1 MPSPTDFNLSPYFDD
16 YDPTKK
22 YHRILFRPGYAVQ
35 ARELTQ
41 SQSILQNQVERLS
54 DHLFEKG
61 AMVIPGEIGFD
72 LNYSAVKLTSKTFT
86 SVTDYVGL
94 VLTGA
99 TSGVVATCVNAVA
112 TDGTDPDTLFVK
124 YSSTGT
130 NNTSVS
136 FSNGE
141 TINAT
146 TSDNP
151 TILATA
157 VVNSTAVGSAASI
170 ADGSYYINGFH
181 VSVTAQT
188 IILDKYT
195 NTPSYRVGLEIIES
209 FVTPND
215 DLSLNDNAQGSSNV
229 NAPGAHRFKI
239 NLTLSKRALTSVD
252 DANFVE
258 LLRLKNGIRAN
269 QVTTTA
275 YSVLEDTLAR
285 RTYDQSGDYTV
296 KDFDIDVREHLLSGN
311 NRGIYSAG
319 DGGDATKLALG
330 LAPGK
335 AYVKGYEIEKIGT
348 TYVEIDKARD
358 YDTENNFRTRF
369 DVQNYVN
376 VTNVYGTPDVGYVSG
391 DTEAFKNVN
400 LFDTATAVRGT
411 QQSTTGAKVPQIG
424 RAKSKGFEL
433 NNGISSSFIFA
444 SSSLTSAVYKHYLF
458 DIEMFTHLNVT
469 TAPSFTNGEKVTGG
483 TSGAIGYVQ
492 SLTSTK
498 SASIS
503 GVTQANPGVV
513 SATAHTFKEG
523 QQVTISSVSGMTELN
538 GNVYT
543 VRNPATDSFEL
554 YDIDGLTKIDT
565 SGFTSYSSGGSATHG
580 VVVLN
585 NVIGTFSAGE
595 TITGATSSVTAV
607 IQRNAVGFN
616 GVQTFNFNQ
625 VKQIGMSGSPTY
637 TADTSTDA
645 SFGESS
651 QLYGQI
657 SVANNGTTV
666 TGFGSLFN
674 TELTIGDSITFTT
687 DAGNSITR
695 IIESIESNTSLQLS
709 VAVGSSDVSTKT
721 TAVRHRSALQGS
733 NKNTSIF
740 KLPYSRI
747 KTQKTAKNSGQ
758 SDTNFYV
765 RRNFTATLS
774 NGSAT
779 ISAGTNEIFAGAA
792 EKDFIVSVMTS
803 SGSAVAGNV
812 LSISGNNGNGN
823 PIFTLGGSPTGKTLT
838 LDFGSAYGT
847 AKIKI
852 LATVSRGVANS
863 KTKTLNTGSTIAI
876 SSQSTI
882 QSGLIGLGKADVYQI
897 NSVYMSP
904 DFSTPATTS
913 HTNITSRFTLDTGQR
928 DNFYDIGRIKLN
940 SGALVPTGRLLVNFD
955 YFSHGAGDYF
965 DVDSY
970 SIDYTSIPSYTS
982 DTTGTIYDLRDC
994 LDFRPRV
1001 DDASTVRS
1009 GIQDRQYSGTGA
1021 SVVDV
1026 IEFNSDVTSDF
1037 EYYLP
1042 RVDKIFLDNLG
1053 NFKVVKGA
1061 SSLSSQLPKNL
1072 DNAMQLATIFLNA
1085 YTLSTNDLTIQKV
1098 DNKRYTMRDIGRLE
1112 TRIANVEYYTQ
1123 LSLLETQTQNLQIQ
1137 DAQGFDRFKNGF
1149 VVDNM
1154 TGHGVGDPTN
1164 LDYRVSMDMSNGMMR
1179 PMFNSESVQFIEA
1192 GSDGSTITDAKRAN
1206 SNYQKTGAL
1215 ITLPYTEVT
1224 SIEQPYASHYEN
1236 VNPFSVFTW
1245 AGSITLDP
1253 PSDEWKETNRV
1264 PDLIVN
1270 QQGSYD
1276 TLVNNLGNPNL
1287 KDVELD
1293 TVWNEWQDSWVGTPV
1308 ETTTSSGAYRGNNR
1322 VAGNGRGAGGWT
1334 VLAQDVT
1341 TTTSQQI
1348 TQTRTGIRSA
1358 LVPNIVQ
1365 TSLGDKVLSVA
1376 FVPFIRSR
1384 TINFTATRLKPNTKV
1399 YPFFDNVAI
1408 ASYVTPTGGSLGG
1421 DLISDDNGALS
1432 GSFTIPDPTVDSN
1445 PRWRTGK
1452 KIFRLTTNSTN
1463 GDTDVETSAEGEYNA
1478 QGLLNTVQ
1486 NTIISTRESMLSRQ
1500 TVTDTQ
1506 NIVKTS
1512 TRTTQEVIQWIDPI
1526 AQTFLVD
1533 DTGGVFATSI
1543 DIYFK
1548 SKDANIPVTLQI
1560 REVINGYP
1568 SRSIIPFGEVVLNPS
1583 SVNISDDASL
1593 ATNFKFPSPVYLQEK
1608 TEYSFCLLSNSNSYN
1623 AFVATIGQTQIGSDR
1638 TISVNPYAGVYF
1650 KSQNGSTWTADQT
1663 TDIKFK
1669 INRAE
1674 FENTT
1679 GAVTLVNDV
1688 VPVKTLPNN
1697 PLRTTNSSG
1706 VIRVFHKNHGMHG
1719 TSNSVTIAGVPAGT
1733 YNGISHTAINGTYTS
1748 ISNVTLDSYDI
1759 TTAGTAIASG
1769 DVGGTAV
1776 TATQNRLFD
1785 LANLNIQTLTV
1796 PGTTINYNML
1806 TTTGKSIHGS
1816 ESEFTTTTLS
1826 NALSITPGSN
1836 IYFTAPQMVASS
1848 INETNNMGGKKSLF
1862 TNLTLSTTNTKVSP
1876 VIDTSRISMIAVQ
1889 NRLNSA
1895 TSGNTPNFVDDT
1907 APTGSSSS
1915 GIYITKP
1922 IVLENISTAIDV
1934 RLTANVR
1941 TSSTIKVYY
1950 RVTSSAEV
1958 RNIKDLAW
1966 TPFNTDGSSDL
1977 SVTPAQDD
1985 STFKEYKYSDD
1996 NITQFTAFQ
2005 IKVVL
2010 KGTNSAYPPLVKDL
2024 RGIALAL

>member
-41 SQSILQNQVERLS
+41 SQSLLQNQVERLS

-86 SVTDYVGL
+86 SITNYVGL

-99 TSGVVATCVNAVA
+99 TSGVVATCVNAIA

-136 FSNGE
+136 FTNGE

-157 VVNSTAVGSAASI
+157 VVNSTAIGSAASI

-181 VSVTAQT
+181 VSVTSQT
-188 IILDKYT
+188 IILDKYL
-195 NTPSYRVGLEIIES
+195 NTPNYRVGLEITES

-215 DLSLNDNAQGSSNV
+215 DLELNDNAQGSTNV

-252 DANFVE
+252 DANFIE
-258 LLRLKNGIRAN
+258 LLRLKNGIRSN
-269 QVTTTA
+269 QITSTA
-275 YSVLEDTLAR
+275 YSVLENTLAR
-285 RTYDQSGDYTV
+285 RTYDQAGDYTV
-296 KDFDIDVREHLLSGN
+296 KDFDIDVREHLLDGS

-319 DGGDATKLALG
+319 DGGDTTKLALG

-348 TYVEIDKARD
+348 NYVEIDKARD

-400 LFDTATAVRGT
+400 LFDTATSVRGT

-433 NNGISSSFIFA
+433 NNGIASSFIFS
-444 SSSLTSAVYKHYLF
+444 SSSLTSSVYKHYLF

-469 TAPSFTNGEKVTGG
+469 TAPSFTDGEKITGG
-483 TSGAIGYVQ
+483 TSGAYGYKQ
-492 SLTSTK
+492 SITSTK
-498 SASIS
+498 SATIS
-503 GVTQANPGVV
+503 AVTKANPGVV
-513 SATAHTFKEG
+513 TATAHTFKEG
-523 QQVTISSVSGMTELN
+523 QQVTISSVSGMTQLN
-538 GNVYT
+538 NNVYT
-543 VRNPATDSFEL
+543 VRNPETDTFEL
-554 YDIDGLTKIDT
+554 YSIDGTTKVDTTGYTTYT
-565 SGFTSYSSGGSATHG
+565 SGGTAIHG

-595 TITGATSSVTAV
+595 TITGATSLATAV

-616 GVQTFNFNQ
+616 GVQSFNFNQ

-637 TADTSTDA
+637 TADTSTDIN
-645 SFGESS
+645 FGDSY

-657 SVANNGTTV
+657 SVSNSGTTI
-666 TGFGSLFN
+666 TGFGTLFN
-674 TELTIGDSITFTT
+674 TELVIGDSITFTT
-687 DAGNSITR
+687 DAGTSITR
-695 IIESIESNTSLQLS
+695 IVESISSNTSLELS
-709 VAVGSSDVSTKT
+709 VAVGGSDVSTKT
-721 TAVRHRSALQGS
+721 TVIRNRNSLQGG
-733 NKNTSIF
+733 NKNISIF

-747 KTQKTAKNSGQ
+747 KTQKTTKNSGQ
-758 SDTNFYV
+758 SDTNLYV
-765 RRNFTATLS
+765 RRNFTASLS
-774 NGSAT
+774 SGSAT
-779 ISAGTNEIFAGAA
+779 ISAGTNEIFVGAA

-852 LATVSRGVANS
+852 LATVSRGVASS
-863 KTKTLNTGSTIAI
+863 KTKTLNTGSTVSI

-882 QSGLIGLGKADVYQI
+882 QSGVIGLGKADVYQI

-913 HTNITSRFTLDTGQR
+913 HTNITNRFTLDTGQR

-940 SGALVPTGRLLVNFD
+940 SGSLVPTGRLLINFD
-955 YFSHGAGDYF
+955 YFSHGSGDYF

-970 SIDYTSIPSYTS
+970 SINYTNIPSYTS
-982 DTTGTIYDLRDC
+982 DTTGAVYDLRDC

-1001 DDASTVRS
+1001 DDASTIRS
-1009 GIQDRQYSGTGA
+1009 STQDRQYSGTGA
-1021 SVVDV
+1021 SIIDVV
-1026 IEFNSDVTSDF
+1026 EFNSDVTSDF

-1042 RVDKIFLDNLG
+1042 RVDKLFLDNLG

-1061 SSLSSQLPKNL
+1061 SSLSPQLPKNL
-1072 DNAMQLATIFLNA
+1072 DNAMQLSTIFLNP
-1085 YTLSTNDLTIQKV
+1085 YTLDTNDLTIQKV

-1112 TRIANVEYYTQ
+1112 NRISNVEYYTQ

-1149 VVDNM
+1149 IVDNM
-1154 TGHGVGDPTN
+1154 TGHGIGDPKN
-1164 LDYRVSMDMSNGMMR
+1164 LDYKVSMDMANGLMR

-1192 GSDGSTITDAKRAN
+1192 GSDGSTITESKRTN
-1206 SNYQKTGAL
+1206 SNYKKTGAL

-1224 SIEQPYASHYEN
+1224 SIEQPYASHFEN

-1276 TLVNNLGNPNL
+1276 TLLNTLGNTNL
-1287 KDVELD
+1287 ESVEID
-1293 TVWNEWQDSWVGTPV
+1293 TIWNEWQDTWTGAPV
-1308 ETTTSSGAYRGNNR
+1308 ETTSQNNSR
-1322 VAGNGRGAGGWT
+1322 IGRSGGWT
-1334 VLAQDVT
+1334 VRFADIT
-1341 TTTSQQI
+1341 NTTSQQVS
-1348 TQTRTGIRSA
+1348 QTRTGIRSA
-1358 LVPNIVQ
+1358 IVPQIVQ

-1408 ASYVTPTGGSLGG
+1408 TSYVTPTGGSLGG
-1421 DLISDDNGALS
+1421 NLISDDNGALS
-1432 GSFTIPDPTVDSN
+1432 GSFIIPDPTVDSN

-1463 GDTDVETSAEGEYNA
+1463 GETNVETSAEGEYNA

-1486 NTIISTRESMLSRQ
+1486 NTVISTRESTLSRQ

-1506 NIVKTS
+1506 NITRSS
-1512 TRTTQEVIQWIDPI
+1512 TRTTTEVIQWIDPI

-1548 SKDANIPVTLQI
+1548 SKDTNIPVTLQI
-1560 REVINGYP
+1560 REVVNGYP
-1568 SRSIIPFGEVVLNPS
+1568 SRTIVPFGEVVLNPS
-1583 SVNISDDASL
+1583 SVNISDDATS
-1593 ATNFKFPSPVYLQEK
+1593 ATRFTFPSPVYLQEK
-1608 TEYSFCLLSNSNSYN
+1608 TEYSFCLLSNSNNYN
-1623 AFVATIGQTQIGSDR
+1623 AFVATIGRTQIGSDR

-1679 GAVTLVNDV
+1679 GTVTLVNDV
-1688 VPVKTLPNN
+1688 VPVRTLPNN
-1697 PLRTTNSSG
+1697 PLRTTNTSG
-1706 VIRVFHKNHGMHG
+1706 VIRVFHRNHGMHG
-1719 TSNSVTIAGVPAGT
+1719 TNNSVTIAGVPAGT
-1733 YNGISHTAINGTYTS
+1733 YNGIAHTAINGTYTS

-1759 TTAGTAIASG
+1759 TTAGTATASG
-1769 DVGGTAV
+1769 DIGGTTV

-1785 LANLNIQTLTV
+1785 LANLTIQTLTV
-1796 PGTTINYNML
+1796 PGTSINYNML

-1836 IYFTAPQMVASS
+1836 IFFTTPQMVASQ
-1848 INETNNMGGKKSLF
+1848 INETNNIGGSKSLY
-1862 TNLTLSTTNTKVSP
+1862 TNLTLTTTNTKVSP
-1876 VIDTSRISMIAVQ
+1876 VIDTARMSMIAVQ
-1889 NRLNSA
+1889 NRLNNP
-1895 TSGNTPNFVDDT
+1895 TSSNTPNFVDDT
-1907 APTGSSSS
+1907 APTGSSTA
-1915 GIYITKP
+1915 GIYVTKSV
-1922 IVLENISTAIDV
+1922 ILENASTALDV

-1950 RVTSSAEV
+1950 RVTSSTEV
-1958 RNIKDLAW
+1958 RNVNDLAW

-1977 SVTPAQDD
+1977 SVTPSQDD
-1985 STFKEYKYSDD
+1985 STFKEYKYSDN

-2010 KGTNSAYPPLVKDL
+2010 KGTNSAYPPLVRDL

>member
-86 SVTDYVGL
+86 SITDYVGL
-94 VLTGA
+94 ILTGV
-99 TSGVVATCVNAVA
+99 TSGVVATCVNSIA
-112 TDGTDPDTLFVK
+112 TDGTDPDTLYVK

-136 FSNGE
+136 FTNGE

-146 TSDNP
+146 TSTNP

-157 VVNSTAVGSAASI
+157 VVNSTAIGSAASI
-170 ADGSYYINGFH
+170 ANGSYYINGFH
-181 VSVTAQT
+181 ISVVAQT
-188 IILDKYT
+188 VVLDKYS
-195 NTPSYRVGLEIIES
+195 NTPSYRVGLEITES

-215 DLSLNDNAQGSSNV
+215 DLSLNDNAQGSTNI
-229 NAPGAHRFKI
+229 NAPGAHRFKVD
-239 NLTLSKRALTSVD
+239 LTLSKRALTSSA

-269 QVTTTA
+269 QVTSTA
-275 YSVLEDTLAR
+275 YSVLESTLAR
-285 RTYDQSGDYTV
+285 RTYDQAGDYTV
-296 KDFDIDVREHLLSGN
+296 KDFDIDVREHLLAGN
-311 NRGIYSAG
+311 NRGIYSSI
-319 DGGDATKLALG
+319 DGGDTTKLALG
-330 LAPGK
+330 LSPGK

-348 TYVEIDKARD
+348 NYVEVDKARD
-358 YDTENNFRTRF
+358 YDTESNFRTRF

-376 VTNVYGTPDVGYVSG
+376 VTNVYGTPDIGYVSG

-411 QQSTTGAKVPQIG
+411 QQSTTGVTVPQIG

-433 NNGISSSFIFA
+433 NNGIASSFIFA

-458 DIEMFTHLNVT
+458 DIEMFTHLNIT

-498 SASIS
+498 SATIS
-503 GVTQANPGVV
+503 AVTKANPGVV
-513 SATAHTFKEG
+513 TATAHTFKEG
-523 QQVTISSVSGMTELN
+523 QQVTISSVGGMTQLN
-538 GNVYT
+538 SNVYT
-543 VRNPATDSFEL
+543 VRNPETDTFEL
-554 YDIDGLTKIDT
+554 YDVDGLTKIDT
-565 SGFTSYSSGGSATHG
+565 TGYTTYTSGGTAIHG
-580 VVVLN
+580 VIVLN

-595 TITGATSSVTAV
+595 TITGATSAVTGV

-616 GVQTFNFNQ
+616 GVQSFNFNQ
-625 VKQIGMSGSPTY
+625 VKQIGMSGSPTF
-637 TADTSTDA
+637 TANTSTDA
-645 SFGESS
+645 SFGDNY
-651 QLYGQI
+651 QIYGQI
-657 SVANNGTTV
+657 SIANNGTTV

-674 TELTIGDSITFTT
+674 TELTIGDSIIFTT
-687 DAGNSITR
+687 DAGTSITR
-695 IIESIESNTSLQLS
+695 IVESIQSNTSLQLS
-709 VAVGSSDVSTKT
+709 IAVGAGDVSTKT
-721 TAVRHRSALQGS
+721 TAVRLRSFLQGG

-740 KLPYSRI
+740 KLPYTRI
-747 KTQKTAKNSGQ
+747 KTQKTAKNSNL

-765 RRNFTATLS
+765 RRNYTANLS
-774 NGSAT
+774 NGAAT
-779 ISAGTNEIFAGAA
+779 ITAGTNEIFTGAA
-792 EKDFIVSVMTS
+792 EKDFIVSVMTT

-847 AKIKI
+847 AKIKV

-863 KTKTLNTGSTIAI
+863 KTKTLNTGSTISV

-882 QSGLIGLGKADVYQI
+882 ESGLIGLGKADVYQI

-913 HTNITSRFTLDTGQR
+913 HTNITNRFTLDTGQR
-928 DNFYDIGRIKLN
+928 DNFYDIGRLKIN
-940 SGALVPTGRLLVNFD
+940 SGALTPTGRLLINFN
-955 YFSHGAGDYF
+955 YFSHGSGDYF

-982 DTTGTIYDLRDC
+982 DTSGVSYDLRDC

-1001 DDASTVRS
+1001 DEASTIRS
-1009 GIQDRQYSGTGA
+1009 ATQDRQYSGTGS
-1021 SVVDV
+1021 SVIDV
-1026 IEFNSDVTSDF
+1026 IQFNSDITSDF

-1061 SSLSSQLPKNL
+1061 SSLSPQLPKNL
-1072 DNAMQLATIFLNA
+1072 DNAMQLATVFLNP
-1085 YTLSTNDLTIQKV
+1085 YTLDTNDLLIQKV

-1112 TRIANVEYYTQ
+1112 TRISNVEYYTQ

-1137 DAQGFDRFKNGF
+1137 DAQGFERFKNGF
-1149 VVDNM
+1149 IVDNM

-1164 LDYRVSMDMSNGMMR
+1164 LDYKVAMDMSNGIMR

-1192 GSDGSTITDAKRAN
+1192 ANDGSAITDSIRSN
-1206 SNYQKTGAL
+1206 SNYKKTGAL
-1215 ITLPYTEVT
+1215 ITLPYTEVS
-1224 SIEQPYASHYEN
+1224 SIEQSYASHYEN

-1245 AGSITLDP
+1245 AGSVTLDP

-1276 TLVNNLGNPNL
+1276 TLLNTLGNPNL
-1287 KDVELD
+1287 ASVEID
-1293 TVWNEWQDSWVGTPV
+1293 TIWNEWQDTWTGTSV
-1308 ETTTSSGAYRGNNR
+1308 ESTSATGGRDSGGGGRRAIVRDVITTTAQR
-1322 VAGNGRGAGGWT
+1322 VA
-1334 VLAQDVT
+1334 
-1341 TTTSQQI
+1341 
-1348 TQTRTGIRSA
+1348 QTRTGIRSA
-1358 LVPNIVQ
+1358 LVPQIVQ
-1365 TSLGDKVLSVA
+1365 TALGDKVLSVA
-1376 FVPFIRSR
+1376 FVPFVRSR
-1384 TINFTATRLKPNTKV
+1384 TINFTATRMKPNTKV

-1408 ASYVTPTGGSLGG
+1408 TSYVTPTGGSLGG
-1421 DLISDDNGALS
+1421 DLITDDNGALS

-1463 GDTDVETSAEGEYNA
+1463 GDTSVETSAEGDYNA

-1486 NTIISTRESMLSRQ
+1486 NTIISTRESTLARQ
-1500 TVTDTQ
+1500 TVTDNQ
-1506 NIVKTS
+1506 NIVRTS
-1512 TRTTQEVIQWIDPI
+1512 TRTTTEVIGWIDPI

-1533 DTGGVFATSI
+1533 DSGGIFATSI
-1543 DIYFK
+1543 DIFFK
-1548 SKDANIPVTLQI
+1548 SKDTNIPVTLQI
-1560 REVINGYP
+1560 REVVNGYP
-1568 SRSIIPFGEVVLNPS
+1568 SRTIVPFGEVVLNPS
-1583 SVNISDDASL
+1583 SVNISDDATI
-1593 ATNFKFPSPVYLQEK
+1593 ATKFSFPSPVYLQEK

-1623 AFVATIGQTQIGSDR
+1623 AFVATIGKTQIGSDR

-1679 GAVTLVNDV
+1679 GTVTLVNDV
-1688 VPVKTLPNN
+1688 LPLRTLPNN

-1706 VIRVFHKNHGMHG
+1706 VIRVFHRNHGMHG
-1719 TSNSVTIAGVPAGT
+1719 INNSVTIAGVPAGT
-1733 YNGISHTAINGTYTS
+1733 YNGIAHTAINGTYTS

-1759 TTAGTAIASG
+1759 TTAGTATASG
-1769 DVGGTAV
+1769 DVGGTLV

-1785 LANLNIQTLTV
+1785 VANLSIQTLTV

-1816 ESEFTTTTLS
+1816 ESEFVTTTVS
-1826 NALSITPGSN
+1826 NALSITSGNN
-1836 IYFTAPQMVASS
+1836 IYFTSPQMVASQ
-1848 INETNNMGGKKSLF
+1848 INETNNIGGYKSLY

-1876 VIDTSRISMIAVQ
+1876 VIDTSRMSMIAVQ
-1889 NRLNSA
+1889 NRLNQP
-1895 TSGNTPNFVDDT
+1895 TSGNTPNFIEDT

-1915 GIYITKP
+1915 GIYVTKP
-1922 IVLENISTAIDV
+1922 IVLENISTAIDL
-1934 RLTANVR
+1934 RITANVR
-1941 TSSTIKVYY
+1941 TSSSVKVYY
-1950 RVTSSAEV
+1950 RVTSSSEV
-1958 RNIKDLAW
+1958 RNVNDLAW

-1985 STFKEYKYSDD
+1985 STFKEYKYSDN
-1996 NITQFTAFQ
+1996 NITGFTAFQ

>member
-41 SQSILQNQVERLS
+41 SQSLLQNQIERIS

-86 SVTDYVGL
+86 SITDYVGL
-94 VLTGA
+94 ILTGA
-99 TSGVVATCVNAVA
+99 TSGVEATCVNAVA

-136 FSNGE
+136 FTNGE

-157 VVNSTAVGSAASI
+157 VVNSTATGSAASI
-170 ADGSYYINGFH
+170 AEGSYYINGFH
-181 VSVTAQT
+181 VSVNSQT

-195 NTPSYRVGLEIIES
+195 NSPSYRVGLEITES

-215 DLSLNDNAQGSSNV
+215 DASLNDNAQGSTNV

-239 NLTLSKRALTSVD
+239 NLSLSKRALTSVD

-258 LLRLKNGIRAN
+258 LLRLKNGIRSN
-269 QVTTTA
+269 QTTSTA

-285 RTYDQSGDYTV
+285 RTYDQAGDYTV
-296 KDFDIDVREHLLSGN
+296 KDFDIDVREHLLDGN
-311 NRGIYSAG
+311 NRGIYSVG
-319 DGGDATKLALG
+319 DGGDSTKLALG

-348 TYVEIDKARD
+348 NYVEIDKARD
-358 YDTENNFRTRF
+358 FDTENNFRTRF

-400 LFDTATAVRGT
+400 LFDTATSVRGT

-424 RAKSKGFEL
+424 RAKSRGFEL
-433 NNGISSSFIFA
+433 NNGIASSFIFA

-483 TSGAIGYVQ
+483 TSGAYGYVQ

-498 SASIS
+498 SATIT

-513 SATAHTFKEG
+513 TAVAHTFKEG
-523 QQVTISSVSGMTELN
+523 QQVTISSVTGMTQLN

-565 SGFTSYSSGGSATHG
+565 SGFTSYSSGGTATHG

-616 GVQTFNFNQ
+616 GVQSFNFNQ

-645 SFGESS
+645 SFGDSY
-651 QLYGQI
+651 QLYGQV
-657 SVANNGTTV
+657 SVANSGTTI
-666 TGFGSLFN
+666 TGFGTLFN
-674 TELTIGDSITFTT
+674 TELVIGDSITFTT
-687 DAGNSITR
+687 DAGTSITR
-695 IIESIESNTSLQLS
+695 IIESISSNTSLELS
-709 VAVGSSDVSTKT
+709 VAVGGSDVSTKT
-721 TAVRHRSALQGS
+721 TAVRHRGILQGG
-733 NKNTSIF
+733 NKNISIF

-747 KTQKTAKNSGQ
+747 KTQKTTKNAGQ

-765 RRNFTATLS
+765 RRNFTASLS

-852 LATVSRGVANS
+852 LATVSRGVTSS
-863 KTKTLNTGSTIAI
+863 KTKTLNAGSTLSV

-882 QSGLIGLGKADVYQI
+882 QSGLIGLGKADVYKL

-940 SGALVPTGRLLVNFD
+940 SGALVPTGRLLINFD
-955 YFSHGAGDYF
+955 YFSHGSGDYF
-965 DVDSY
+965 DIDSY
-970 SIDYTSIPSYTS
+970 SINYSDIPSYTS
-982 DTTGTIYDLRDC
+982 DTTGAYYDLRDC

-1001 DDASTVRS
+1001 DDASTIIS
-1009 GIQDRQYSGTGA
+1009 STQDRQYSGTGA
-1021 SVVDV
+1021 SIVDV
-1026 IEFNSDVTSDF
+1026 IQFNSDVTSDF

-1042 RVDKIFLDNLG
+1042 RTDKLFLDNLG
-1053 NFKVVKGA
+1053 NFKIVKGA
-1061 SSLSSQLPKNL
+1061 SSLSPQLPKNL
-1072 DNAMQLATIFLNA
+1072 DNAMQLSTIFLNP
-1085 YTLSTNDLTIQKV
+1085 YTLNTNDLIIQKV

-1112 TRIANVEYYTQ
+1112 TRISNVEYYTQ

-1149 VVDNM
+1149 IVDNM

-1164 LDYRVSMDMSNGMMR
+1164 LDYKVSMDMSNGLMR

-1192 GSDGSTITDAKRAN
+1192 GSDGSTITDSKRAN
-1206 SNYQKTGAL
+1206 SNYKKTGAL

-1245 AGSITLDP
+1245 AGSVTLDP

-1276 TLVNNLGNPNL
+1276 TLLNTLGNPNL
-1287 KDVELD
+1287 QSVEID
-1293 TVWNEWQDSWVGTPV
+1293 TIWNEWQDTWVGTPV
-1308 ETTTSSGAYRGNNR
+1308 ETTTQGSSYIGR
-1322 VAGNGRGAGGWT
+1322 VGGTT
-1334 VLAQDVT
+1334 VRFADITNTTAQQV
-1341 TTTSQQI
+1341 S
-1348 TQTRTGIRSA
+1348 QTRTGIRSA
-1358 LVPNIVQ
+1358 IVPQIVQ
-1365 TSLGDKVLSVA
+1365 TSLGDKVLSVG

-1408 ASYVTPTGGSLGG
+1408 TSYVTPTGGSLGG
-1421 DLISDDNGALS
+1421 DLISDNNGALS
-1432 GSFTIPDPTVDSN
+1432 GSFTIPDPLVDSN

-1463 GDTDVETSAEGEYNA
+1463 GDTNVETSAEGEYNA

-1486 NTIISTRESMLSRQ
+1486 NTIISTRESTLSRQ

-1506 NIVKTS
+1506 NITRTS
-1512 TRTTQEVIQWIDPI
+1512 TRTTTEVIQWIDPI

-1548 SKDANIPVTLQI
+1548 SKDTNIPVTLQV
-1560 REVINGYP
+1560 REVVNGYP
-1568 SRSIIPFGEVVLNPS
+1568 SRTIVPFGEVVLNPS
-1583 SVNISDDASL
+1583 SVNISDDATS
-1593 ATNFKFPSPVYLQEK
+1593 ATRFTFPSPVYLQEK
-1608 TEYSFCLLSNSNSYN
+1608 TEYSFCLLSNSNNYN
-1623 AFVATIGQTQIGSDR
+1623 AFVATIGRTQIGSDR

-1679 GAVTLVNDV
+1679 GTVTLVNDV
-1688 VPVKTLPNN
+1688 VPVRTLPNN
-1697 PLRTTNSSG
+1697 SLRTTNTSG
-1706 VIRVFHKNHGMHG
+1706 VIRVFHRNHGMHG
-1719 TSNSVTIAGVPAGT
+1719 TNNSVTIAGVPAGT
-1733 YNGISHTAINGTYTS
+1733 YNGIPHTAINGTYTS

-1759 TTAGTAIASG
+1759 TTAGTATASG
-1769 DVGGTAV
+1769 DIGGTTV

-1785 LANLNIQTLTV
+1785 LANLTIQTLTV
-1796 PGTTINYNML
+1796 PGTSINYNML

-1836 IYFTAPQMVASS
+1836 IFFTTPQMVASQ
-1848 INETNNMGGKKSLF
+1848 INETNNMGGSKSLY
-1862 TNLTLSTTNTKVSP
+1862 TNLTLTTTNTKVSP
-1876 VIDTSRISMIAVQ
+1876 VIDTARMSMIAVQ
-1889 NRLNSA
+1889 NRLNNP
-1895 TSGNTPNFVDDT
+1895 TSSNTPNFVDDT
-1907 APTGSSSS
+1907 APTGSSTA
-1915 GIYITKP
+1915 GIYVTKSV
-1922 IVLENISTAIDV
+1922 ILENASTALDV

-1958 RNIKDLAW
+1958 RNINELAW
-1966 TPFNTDGSSDL
+1966 TPFNTDGSSDI

-1985 STFKEYKYSDD
+1985 FTFKEYKYSDE

-2010 KGTNSAYPPLVKDL
+2010 KGTNSAHPPLVRDL